1 MFRPETLEE
10 AQEILTLA
18 RSTITNCIA
27 KIESH
32 GMITDDEVAEFIK
45 SSLINL
51 IQSDRT
57 GFLAISMCD
66 RLSESIPCLERLVE
80 LIKNEANQQGG

>member
-1 MFRPETLEE
+1 MFHPKSLEE
-10 AQEILTLA
+10 AETILALA
-18 RSTITNCIA
+18 KSTVAACIA
-27 KIESH
+27 KIECPL
-32 GMITDDEVAEFIK
+32 TPDDDLLKFCQ

-66 RLSESIPCLERLVE
+66 RLSESIPRLERLVE
-80 LIKNEANQQGG
+80 LIKSEADQQGG